1 MESMA
6 FIQRDG
12 DPGLAAVAR
21 PWVYVEL
28 FVLSTGSR
36 EILGLL
42 CLPLLFSAPS
52 VHGHDRA
59 TRPGIK
65 SHQCCHI
72 RMLGHDDAPAYPSRG
87 RGVGEPRPPNH
98 LYKLI

>member
-1 MESMA
+1 MERMA

-21 PWVYVEL
+21 PWVYVEP

-42 CLPLLFSAPS
+42 CLPLLFLNITEKHPVSLVAS
-52 VHGHDRA
+52 
-59 TRPGIK
+59 
-65 SHQCCHI
+65 
-72 RMLGHDDAPAYPSRG
+72 
-87 RGVGEPRPPNH
+87 
-98 LYKLI
+98 KLRISPCFFWRCVSGFAMMPKWRTKRL

>member
-1 MESMA
+1 MERMA

-42 CLPLLFSAPS
+42 CLPLLFLNLTEKHPVSLVAS
-52 VHGHDRA
+52 
-59 TRPGIK
+59 
-65 SHQCCHI
+65 
-72 RMLGHDDAPAYPSRG
+72 
-87 RGVGEPRPPNH
+87 
-98 LYKLI
+98 